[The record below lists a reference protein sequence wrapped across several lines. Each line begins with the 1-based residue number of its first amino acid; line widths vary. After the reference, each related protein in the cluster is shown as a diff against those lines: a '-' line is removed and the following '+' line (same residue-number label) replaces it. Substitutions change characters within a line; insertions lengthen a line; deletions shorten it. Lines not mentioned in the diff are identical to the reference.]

1 MKNITLEFG
10 TPEDTTPPGLIGA
23 EIRFPFTAIATE
35 LIDSPEEK
43 QHTTR
48 HRIRAKATA
57 TWIPTVWKMEEN
69 AALVKVIFEIAKLQL
84 VASLQRGE
92 QLKDE
97 FVVNITTMT
106 HRTLPFDPDR
116 LQRPDGQTV
125 PVEVH
130 EQIGFIPSPTR

>member
-1 MKNITLEFG
+1 MKSITLKFG
-10 TPEDTTPPGLIGA
+10 TPKDITPPGLIGA

-43 QHTTR
+43 QHTAN
-48 HRIRAKATA
+48 HKIRAKTTA

-69 AALVKVIFEIAKLQL
+69 VALVKVIFEIAKRQL

-97 FVVNITTMT
+97 FEVNITTMT
-106 HRTLPFDPDR
+106 HRTLPFEPDP
-116 LQRPDGQTV
+116 LQWPEGQMF
-125 PVEVH
+125 PVEVR
-130 EQIGFIPSPTR
+130 EQIGFIPSTIR